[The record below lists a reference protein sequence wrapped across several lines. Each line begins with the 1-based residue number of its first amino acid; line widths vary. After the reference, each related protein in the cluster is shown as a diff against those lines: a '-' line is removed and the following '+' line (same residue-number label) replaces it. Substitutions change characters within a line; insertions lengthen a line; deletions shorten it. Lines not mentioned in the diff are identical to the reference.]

1 MLPCYNEAKNLE
13 SLVKAINES
22 LGKQIPYKIVAVN
35 DGSTD
40 NTKEVL
46 MRLSSKYPIKIV
58 EHPQNMGLAEALKT
72 GFKKVMENIEDGDY
86 VVFMDSDN
94 THDPK
99 YIPLMIDAARKFDL
113 VIGSRYIK
121 NGMQI
126 NVPYIRIFMSKAVNY
141 LIKLLLKVEIKDF
154 TSGYRCFRASAVKRL
169 YDAFGDDII
178 ESQGFESSFEILLK
192 ALTCNLKVGEVP
204 IVLDYSLK
212 NGESKM
218 RLVPTLLN
226 YVQFLLDLK
235 NKLKN
240 HMNPSL
246 RKI

>member
-1 MLPCYNEAKNLE
+1 
-13 SLVKAINES
+13 
-22 LGKQIPYKIVAVN
+22 
-35 DGSTD
+35 
-40 NTKEVL
+40 
-46 MRLSSKYPIKIV
+46 
-58 EHPQNMGLAEALKT
+58 
-72 GFKKVMENIEDGDY
+72 
-86 VVFMDSDN
+86 
-94 THDPK
+94 
-99 YIPLMIDAARKFDL
+99 
-113 VIGSRYIK
+113 
-121 NGMQI
+121 
-126 NVPYIRIFMSKAVNY
+126 

-154 TSGYRCFRASAVKRL
+154 TSGYRCFRASAVKRM
-169 YDAFGDDII
+169 YDAFGGDII

-226 YVQFLLDLK
+226 YMQFLLDLK

-240 HMNPSL
+240 HMNRSL